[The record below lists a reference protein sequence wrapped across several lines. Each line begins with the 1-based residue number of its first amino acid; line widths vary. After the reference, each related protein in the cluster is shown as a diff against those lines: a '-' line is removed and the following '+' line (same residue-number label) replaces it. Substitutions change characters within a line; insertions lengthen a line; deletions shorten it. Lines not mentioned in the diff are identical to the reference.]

1 MYSVGMYPDGGDV
14 GMTRLRDKS
23 TGQYVSS
30 KKSEEIDPNKVIDIW
45 FGPEPSKE
53 TASDWPIDF
62 TIKILGII
70 FLLLSIFYLL
80 RRI

>member
-1 MYSVGMYPDGGDV
+1 MNQ
-14 GMTRLRDKS
+14 LRDKR

-30 KKSEEIDPNKVIDIW
+30 KKAEEIDANKVIDIW
-45 FGPEPSKE
+45 FGPEPTGKE
-53 TASDWPIDF
+53 SSDWQIDF

>member
-1 MYSVGMYPDGGDV
+1 MNK
-14 GMTRLRDKS
+14 LRDKN

-30 KKSEEIDPNKVIDIW
+30 KKAEEIDPNKVIDIW
-45 FGPEPSKE
+45 FGPEPTGKE
-53 TASDWPIDF
+53 SSDWPIDF